1 MKRQELFRR
10 MRKSKTFL
18 IGAISTGAILLLLF
32 LAPVI
37 CYHDPIH
44 VTLMDRLTPPQ
55 WFSAGAE
62 GYILGTDGV
71 GQDIFARLLY
81 GGRTSVI
88 VAIFG
93 VIFPAVLGTVLGL
106 ISGYYGG
113 KVDMFIMRLS
123 DVMLS
128 LPLIMVAITV
138 MAILGANVVNLVIVI
153 TFCQWVNYARI
164 ARGEVLA
171 MRRSEFVQASIVL
184 GATDRHIIF
193 TQILPNCMTPLI
205 ITASQALGFII
216 ILEAGLSFLGCGVP
230 PPAPSWGSMISEGR
244 EYITFAPWTVL
255 VPGLSLMFTVLAV
268 NFLGDGVRDVLDP
281 KSKD

>member
-18 IGAISTGAILLLLF
+18 IGAISTGLILILLF
-32 LAPVI
+32 LAPVL
-37 CYHDPIH
+37 CHHDPVH
-44 VTLMDRLTPPQ
+44 VNLMARLTPPQ

-62 GYILGTDGV
+62 GFILGADGV

-81 GGRTSVI
+81 GGRTSVV
-88 VAIFG
+88 VAMFG
-93 VIFPAVLGTVLGL
+93 VIFPAVIGTVLGL

-171 MRRSEFVQASIVL
+171 MRKSEFVQASIVL

-244 EYITFAPWTVL
+244 EYITFAPHTVL
-255 VPGLSLMFTVLAV
+255 VPGLALMLTVLAF
-268 NFLGDGVRDVLDP
+268 NFLGDGIRDVLDP